1 MRILVIGSGGRE
13 HALIRALSETSRAND
28 LFAAPG
34 NPGTRQHAANVRLDT
49 DDPARVVAWATDHD
63 IDLVVIGPEKPLVD
77 GLVDHLQEAGIA
89 AFGPTAA
96 AAKLEGSKAFAKQF
110 MQDHG
115 IPTAAFRAFTS
126 RQTSDAAAYLDEV
139 GAPIVVKAS
148 GLAGGKGAIVCKTLE
163 EAHEALARITEEK
176 DFGAAGDEVVIE
188 EFMQGTEVSVFAL
201 TDGEHYA
208 LLPPSQDH
216 KAIGE
221 GGTGPNTG
229 GMGAYAP
236 APMATGSLLTRVCR
250 EIIEPT
256 LKGMSDAGSPYRGLL
271 YCGLMLTEDGPKVV
285 EFNCRFG
292 DPEAQVVLPLLE
304 VDLADVLYNV
314 ASGSLRSVGIRAS
327 ADHAACV
334 VLASGGYPIEYETG
348 KPISGIEKAE
358 SVDHV
363 HVIQAG
369 TSRATDGT
377 IITGGGRVLNVVGRG
392 ATLQQALD
400 RAYEAVDLIN
410 FDGKTYRTDIGS
422 EGLRT
427 EG

>member
-13 HALIRALSETSRAND
+13 HALIRALSERSRAND

-34 NPGTRQHAANVRLDT
+34 NPGTHRHAANVRLDT
-49 DDPARVVAWATDHD
+49 ADSDRVVAWATDHD
-63 IDLVVIGPEKPLVD
+63 IDFVVIGPEKPLVN
-77 GLVDHLQEAGIA
+77 GLVDRLQEAGIP
-89 AFGPTAA
+89 AFGPSAA

-115 IPTAAFRAFTS
+115 IPTAAFRTFTS
-126 RQTSDAAAYLDEV
+126 EEAGKASAYLDEV
-139 GAPIVVKAS
+139 GAPVVVKAS
-148 GLAGGKGAIVCKTLE
+148 GLAGGKGAIVCDTLE
-163 EAHEALARITEEK
+163 EAHAALDRITQEK
-176 DFGAAGDEVVIE
+176 DFGAAGDTVVIE
-188 EFMQGTEVSVFAL
+188 AFMEGTEVSVFAL

-236 APMATGSLLTRVCR
+236 APMATSKLLTRVCR

-304 VDLADVLYNV
+304 VDLADVLYKV
-314 ASGSLRSVGIRAS
+314 ASESLRSVGIRAS

-348 KPISGIEKAE
+348 KPITGIEKAE
-358 SVDHV
+358 ALDHV

-369 TSRATDGT
+369 TTQTADGT
-377 IITGGGRVLNVVGRG
+377 ILTGGGRVLNVVGRG
-392 ATLQQALD
+392 PTLQQALD
-400 RAYEAVDLIN
+400 RAYEAVDLID
-410 FDGKTYRTDIGS
+410 FDGKTYRTDIGA
-422 EGLRT
+422 EGLAI
-427 EG
+427 ED

>member
-13 HALIRALSETSRAND
+13 HALIRALSESSRANT

-34 NPGTRQHAANVRLDT
+34 NPGTRQYAANVRLDT
-49 DDPARVVAWATDHD
+49 DNSDRVVAWATDHD
-63 IDLVVIGPEKPLVD
+63 IDLVVIGPEKPLVN
-77 GLVDHLQEAGIA
+77 GLVDRLQAAGIA

-110 MQDHG
+110 MRDHG
-115 IPTAAFRAFTS
+115 IPTAAFRTFTS
-126 RQTSDAAAYLDEV
+126 EETSDAAAYLDEV
-139 GAPIVVKAS
+139 GAPVVVKAS
-148 GLAGGKGAIVCKTLE
+148 GLAGGKGAIVCDTLE
-163 EAHEALARITEEK
+163 EAHEALERITQEK

-188 EFMQGTEVSVFAL
+188 AFMEGTEISVFAL
-201 TDGEHYA
+201 TDCEHYA

-236 APMATGSLLTRVCR
+236 APMATGKLLTRVCR

-256 LKGMSDAGSPYRGLL
+256 LKGMADAGSPYRGLL

-304 VDLADVLYNV
+304 VDLADVLHKV

-334 VLASGGYPIEYETG
+334 VLASGGYPVEYETG
-348 KPISGIEKAE
+348 KPITGIDKAE
-358 SVDHV
+358 SLDHV

-369 TSRATDGT
+369 TKRATDGT

-392 ATLQQALD
+392 ATLQQALN
-400 RAYEAVDLIN
+400 RAYNAVDLID

-422 EGLRT
+422 EGLRM
-427 EG
+427 EN